1 MSKVCKRCGQS
12 LRYNGL
18 TIYVNKH
25 TGRTTEKHES
35 YCKAC
40 KKAVRAEYY
49 KAHKSNL
56 QDKTGAARKQLTP
69 SVRHSNVNDCY
80 VNLAAYIVRSTMV
93 EYEHALQRY
102 NGTPESLHRIEQIEC
117 ELLSTYYSILTMQ
130 TLDLQQYCANKRRAY
145 GIGVYTTAQDVVRF
159 DTAISTCC
167 IKRNSERA

>member
-40 KKAVRAEYY
+40 KKIVRAEYY

-56 QDKTGAARKQLTP
+56 QDKTGAARKQLTQ

-93 EYEHALQRY
+93 
-102 NGTPESLHRIEQIEC
+102 
-117 ELLSTYYSILTMQ
+117 
-130 TLDLQQYCANKRRAY
+130 
-145 GIGVYTTAQDVVRF
+145 
-159 DTAISTCC
+159 
-167 IKRNSERA
+167 

>member
-12 LRYNGL
+12 LRDNRL

-25 TGRTTEKHES
+25 TGRATKKRDS

-40 KKAVRAEYY
+40 KKIVRAEYY

-93 EYEHALQRY
+93 EYEHALQND
-102 NGTPESLHRIEQIEC
+102 NGTPESLHRIEMIEC
-117 ELLSTYYSILTMQ
+117 DLLSTYYSVLTMQ
-130 TLDLQQYCANKRRAY
+130 ALDLQQYCANKRRVY
-145 GIGVYTTAQDVVRF
+145 KIGACTKAQDMV
-159 DTAISTCC
+159 
-167 IKRNSERA
+167 

>member
-40 KKAVRAEYY
+40 KKVVRAEYY

-117 ELLSTYYSILTMQ
+117 DLLSIYYSILTMQ
-130 TLDLQQYCANKRRAY
+130 VLDLQQYCANKRRAY
-145 GIGVYTTAQDVVRF
+145 GIGT
-159 DTAISTCC
+159 
-167 IKRNSERA
+167 

>member
-40 KKAVRAEYY
+40 KKVVRAEYY
-49 KAHKSNL
+49 KSHKSNL

-102 NGTPESLHRIEQIEC
+102 NGTPESLHRIETIEDD
-117 ELLSTYYSILTMQ
+117 LLSYYYSIFVLQ
-130 TLDLQQYCANKRRAY
+130 SLDLRRYCISKRKAY
-145 GIGVYTTAQDVVRF
+145 GIGVYTKAQDIV
-159 DTAISTCC
+159 
-167 IKRNSERA
+167 

>member
-40 KKAVRAEYY
+40 KKVVRAEYY

-56 QDKTGAARKQLTP
+56 QGKTEVARKQLTP
-69 SVRHSNVNDCY
+69 SVRNSNVNDCY

-102 NGTPESLHRIEQIEC
+102 NGTPESLHRIEMIEDD
-117 ELLSTYYSILTMQ
+117 LLSYYYSILV
-130 TLDLQQYCANKRRAY
+130 LQSLALRRYCISKRKAY
-145 GIGVYTTAQDVVRF
+145 GIGVYTTAQDVV
-159 DTAISTCC
+159 
-167 IKRNSERA
+167 

>member
-12 LRYNGL
+12 LRDNGL

-25 TGRTTEKHES
+25 TGRTTKKRDS

-40 KKAVRAEYY
+40 KKIVRAEYY

-80 VNLAAYIVRSTMV
+80 LNLAAYIVRSTMV
-93 EYEHALQRY
+93 EYEHAMQRD
-102 NGTPESLHRIEQIEC
+102 NGTPESLRRIEMIEC
-117 ELLSTYYSILTMQ
+117 DLLSIYYSVLTMQ
-130 TLDLQQYCANKRRAY
+130 VLDLRQYCANKRREY
-145 GIGVYTTAQDVVRF
+145 KIGTCIKPQDVV
-159 DTAISTCC
+159 
-167 IKRNSERA
+167 

>member
-25 TGRTTEKHES
+25 TGRTTEKNES

-40 KKAVRAEYY
+40 KKVVRAEYY
-49 KAHKSNL
+49 KTHKSNL

-80 VNLAAYIVRSTMV
+80 VNLAAYIVRLTMV

-102 NGTPESLHRIEQIEC
+102 NGTPESLHRIETIEDD
-117 ELLSTYYSILTMQ
+117 LLSPYYSFLTLQ
-130 TLDLQQYCANKRRAY
+130 VLDLRQYCINKRRAY
-145 GIGVYTTAQDVVRF
+145 RV
-159 DTAISTCC
+159 STCT
-167 IKRNSERA
+167 KQQDMV

>member
-35 YCKAC
+35 
-40 KKAVRAEYY
+40 YY

-117 ELLSTYYSILTMQ
+117 DLLSIYYSILTMQ
-130 TLDLQQYCANKRRAY
+130 VLNLQQYCANKRRAY
-145 GIGVYTTAQDVVRF
+145 GIGT
-159 DTAISTCC
+159 
-167 IKRNSERA
+167 